1 MSELLENRPTPE
13 TVYVSENGHRIYVE
27 DVIGEASDEFYL
39 VMVVPAENKDDMDA
53 IGDELDST
61 LWAEMVVNLGLKP
74 ESEDSD
80 GIEKLRGMFT
90 K

>member
-1 MSELLENRPTPE
+1 MSEILENRPTPE
-13 TVYVSENGHRIYVE
+13 TVYVSENGHHIYVE
-27 DVIGEASDEFYL
+27 DFIGEASDEFYL

-80 GIEKLRGMFT
+80 GIEKLRAMFT